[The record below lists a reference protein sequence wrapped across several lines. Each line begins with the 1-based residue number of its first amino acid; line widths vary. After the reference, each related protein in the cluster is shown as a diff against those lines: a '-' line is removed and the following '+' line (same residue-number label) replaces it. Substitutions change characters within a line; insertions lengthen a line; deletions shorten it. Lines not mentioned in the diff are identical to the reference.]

1 MRKYSQAVK
10 HPISAVTRME
20 EQRRGDGAGTA
31 AADVQAALAA
41 AEDEKTVKWES
52 TLLLGRSDVIIAAHG
67 YGIRVRSVL
76 SGPRERHV
84 SRDEAIEVTSQARR
98 AYYQAAKADTGTG
111 PEAYKWQLARCRRQ
125 RPPRRAAC
133 RANDRSSQRIA
144 ALDPRRKALR
154 ALNATRMNI
163 DG

>member
-1 MRKYSQAVK
+1 
-10 HPISAVTRME
+10 ME

-76 SGPRERHV
+76 SRTE
-84 SRDEAIEVTSQARR
+84 SD
-98 AYYQAAKADTGTG
+98 
-111 PEAYKWQLARCRRQ
+111 
-125 RPPRRAAC
+125 
-133 RANDRSSQRIA
+133 
-144 ALDPRRKALR
+144 
-154 ALNATRMNI
+154 M
-163 DG
+163 